1 MQTTSTQTVTAATKN
16 SLLRALT
23 IFTLVLLVI
32 EFIVGEIT
40 NLFVAIPSA
49 HPGAA
54 SSALSGFLPGLGWAL
69 TQSRLLALQVHR
81 AIGLLLVLL
90 ALVLIGL
97 AMVRRQRPWV
107 ITSLIGGIGVL
118 IAAFT
123 GVGFVNTGQA
133 ASSLLMALGF
143 LLALI
148 AYALGLYITHTGQV
162 VR

>member
-16 SLLRALT
+16 SLPRALT
-23 IFTLVLLVI
+23 IFTLVLLVT

-40 NLFVAIPSA
+40 NLFVVIPSA
-49 HPGAA
+49 HSGAA
-54 SSALSGFLPGLGWAL
+54 SSGLSVFLPGLGWAL
-69 TQSRLLALQVHR
+69 TQSRLVALQVHG

-97 AMVRRQRPWV
+97 ATVRRQRPWV

>member
-1 MQTTSTQTVTAATKN
+1 MQNTSTQIVTTETTGSWLRRLTV
-16 SLLRALT
+16 
-23 IFTLVLLVI
+23 FMLVLLII
-32 EFIVGEIT
+32 EFITGEIT
-40 NLFVAIPSA
+40 NLFVTLPSA

-54 SSALSGFLPGLGWAL
+54 SSGFSGFVPGLGWAL
-69 TQSRLLALQVHR
+69 TQSRLSILQVHG

-90 ALVLIGL
+90 ALVLLGL

-107 ITSLIGGIGVL
+107 LTSLLGAIGVL
-118 IAAFT
+118 IAAVA

-148 AYALGLYITHTGQV
+148 IYAMGLYVTRPRQA

>member
-40 NLFVAIPSA
+40 TLFVVIPSA

-54 SSALSGFLPGLGWAL
+54 SSGLSGFLSGLGWAL
-69 TQSRLLALQVHR
+69 TQSRLLALQVHG

-97 AMVRRQRPWV
+97 AMVRRQRPWM

-148 AYALGLYITHTGQV
+148 AYALGLYITNTGQV

>member
-1 MQTTSTQTVTAATKN
+1 MQNTSTQIVTTEAKGSWLRRLTV
-16 SLLRALT
+16 
-23 IFTLVLLVI
+23 FMLVLLII
-32 EFIVGEIT
+32 EFITGEIT
-40 NLFVAIPSA
+40 KLFVTIPSA

-54 SSALSGFLPGLGWAL
+54 SSGFSGFVPGLGWAL
-69 TQSRLLALQVHR
+69 TQSRLLVLQVHG

-97 AMVRRQRPWV
+97 AIVRRQRPWV
-107 ITSLIGGIGVL
+107 ITSLIGGTGVL

-133 ASSLLMALGF
+133 ASSLLMALGS

-148 AYALGLYITHTGQV
+148 VYAMGFYVTRPGQA